1 MSQIVPSSSL
11 SILSVVLGAMT
22 DSPSE
27 GRVRCTLVLEFA
39 STAEA
44 EKVHRSVELDN
55 QGYVSTRVVGNAI
68 HAEMTSSSLN
78 SLLHTLD
85 DFLACA
91 SVAEKVVSRKS

>member
-1 MSQIVPSSSL
+1 MAEPGDES
-11 SILSVVLGAMT
+11 
-22 DSPSE
+22 
-27 GRVRCTLVLEFA
+27 RVRCTLVLEFA
-39 STAEA
+39 SPAEA

-55 QGYVSTRVVGNAI
+55 QGYVSTRVAGNAI
-68 HAEMTSSSLN
+68 YAEITSSSLN

>member
-1 MSQIVPSSSL
+1 
-11 SILSVVLGAMT
+11 MT
-22 DSPSE
+22 DSSDK
-27 GRVRCTLVLEFA
+27 GKVRCTLVLEFA
-39 STAEA
+39 SPLEA

-55 QGYVSTRVVGNAI
+55 QGYIETRVVGNAI
-68 HAEMTSSSLN
+68 HAEMTAVSLN

>member
-1 MSQIVPSSSL
+1 MAESSDRGS
-11 SILSVVLGAMT
+11 
-22 DSPSE
+22 
-27 GRVRCTLVLEFA
+27 VRCTLVLEFA
-39 STAEA
+39 SPQEA

-55 QGYVSTRVVGNAI
+55 QGYVATRVVGSAI
-68 HAEMTSSSLN
+68 HAEMTATSLN